1 MKHLLIVCA
10 CFLCFAFTGCKT
22 THEIESKGKTT
33 VITHD
38 TTVIY
43 HGGTNTVTTKVPYKL

>member
-33 VITHD
+33 VITTD